1 MKAYVY
7 GANGAEITDVA
18 KPSPKGTQ
26 VLVRVRAC
34 GLNRADLGMTKG
46 HVHGS
51 AGGVGTVLGM
61 EWAGEV
67 VELGPDAR
75 GVQPGDRV
83 MGSGGA
89 AFAEYT
95 LADHG
100 RLFRIPASA
109 NMNFEEAATL
119 PIATTTMHN
128 AVVTIGGLQPRQ
140 SVLIQGASSG
150 VGLMAMQIAKFKG
163 AKLVV
168 GSSTNAVRRE
178 RLKEFG
184 ADLAV
189 DSSDPNWVK
198 QVLDATGGEGVDL
211 IVDQVSGPVASQNLK
226 ATRVKGRIVN
236 VGRLGGTHADFNFDL
251 HAARRISY
259 IGVTFRTRSIEE
271 IREIFKE
278 AQSDLWPAVEQRKL
292 QLPID
297 KVFAFDDIGKAFERM
312 EANEHLG
319 KIVVRL

>member
-7 GANGAEITDVA
+7 GANGAEIIDVP
-18 KPSPKGTQ
+18 KPAPKGTQ
-26 VLVRVRAC
+26 VLVRVHAC

-46 HVHGS
+46 HAHGS

-67 VELGPDAR
+67 VELGPEAK
-75 GVQPGDRV
+75 GVQVGDRV
-83 MGSGGA
+83 MGSGAA

-100 RLFRIPASA
+100 RLFRSPP
-109 NMNFEEAATL
+109 NMSFDEAASL
-119 PIATTTMHN
+119 PVALTTMHN
-128 AVVTIGGLQPRQ
+128 AVITNGALQAGQ
-140 SVLIQGASSG
+140 TVLIQGASSG

-163 AKLVV
+163 ASLVI
-168 GSSTNAVRRE
+168 GSSTDAGRRA
-178 RLKEFG
+178 RLKDYG

-189 DSSDPNWVK
+189 DSSDPVWVD
-198 QVLDATGGEGVDL
+198 QVLKATDGQGVDL
-211 IVDQVSGPVASQNLK
+211 IIDQVSGAVANQNLK
-226 ATRVKGRIVN
+226 ATKVKGRIVN

-251 HAARRISY
+251 HAARRITY

-271 IREIFKE
+271 IRDIFEEVRKDIW
-278 AQSDLWPAVEQRKL
+278 SAVEARKL

-297 KVFAFDDIGKAFERM
+297 RVYGFDEIGQAFAHM
-312 EANEHLG
+312 EANKHLG
-319 KIVVRL
+319 KIVVTF

>member
-1 MKAYVY
+1 MKAFVY
-7 GANGAEITDVA
+7 GANGAEIADVA

-46 HVHGS
+46 HAHGS

-61 EWAGEV
+61 EWAGEIA
-67 VELGPDAR
+67 EIGPDAR
-75 GVQPGDRV
+75 GVKVGERV

-100 RLFRIPASA
+100 RLFRIPGNA
-109 NMNFEEAATL
+109 NMSFEDAATL
-119 PIATTTMHN
+119 PVALATMHN
-128 AVVTIGGLQPRQ
+128 AVVTNGALQPGQ
-140 SVLIQGASSG
+140 TVLIQGASSG
-150 VGLMAMQIAKFKG
+150 VGLMAMQIAKLKG
-163 AKLVV
+163 ARIVI
-168 GSSTNAVRRE
+168 GSSTDPTRRG

-189 DSSDPNWVK
+189 DSSDPGWVD
-198 QVLDATGGEGVDL
+198 QVLKATDGEGVDL
-211 IVDQVSGPVASQNLK
+211 IVDQVSGSVANQNLK

-236 VGRLGGTHADFNFDL
+236 VGRLGGTHGDFNFDL
-251 HAARRISY
+251 HAARRINY

-271 IREIFKE
+271 IREIFAEVQK
-278 AQSDLWPAVEQRKL
+278 DIWPAVEQRKL
-292 QLPID
+292 QLPVD
-297 KVFAFDDIGKAFERM
+297 KVFAFDDIGKAFDRM
-312 EANEHLG
+312 EANQHLG
-319 KIVVRL
+319 KIVVTL

>member
-18 KPSPKGTQ
+18 KPAPKGAQ

-46 HVHGS
+46 HAHGGT
-51 AGGVGTVLGM
+51 GGAGTVLGM
-61 EWAGEV
+61 EWAGEIAEV
-67 VELGPDAR
+67 GPDAK
-75 GVQPGDRV
+75 GVKAGDKV
-83 MGSGGA
+83 MGSGTA

-100 RLFRIPASA
+100 RLFRTPS
-109 NMNFEEAATL
+109 NMNFTDAATL
-119 PIATTTMHN
+119 PVALTTMHN
-128 AVVTIGGLQPRQ
+128 AVVTNGALQPGQ

-150 VGLMAMQIAKFKG
+150 VGLMAMQIAKLKG
-163 AKLVV
+163 AAIVI
-168 GSSTNAVRRE
+168 GSSTDATRRS

-184 ADLAV
+184 ADLAI
-189 DSSDPNWVK
+189 DSSDPGWVD
-198 QVLDATGGEGVDL
+198 QVLKATGGEGVDL
-211 IVDQVSGPVASQNLK
+211 IVDQVSGKVASQNLA
-226 ATRVKGRIVN
+226 ATRIKGRIVN

-251 HAARRISY
+251 HAARRINY

-271 IREIFKE
+271 IRDIFSEVRK
-278 AQSDLWPAVEQRKL
+278 DIWPAVESRQL

-297 KVFAFDDIGKAFERM
+297 KVFAFDDIGKAFAHM
-312 EANEHLG
+312 EANKHLG
-319 KIVVRL
+319 KIVVTL